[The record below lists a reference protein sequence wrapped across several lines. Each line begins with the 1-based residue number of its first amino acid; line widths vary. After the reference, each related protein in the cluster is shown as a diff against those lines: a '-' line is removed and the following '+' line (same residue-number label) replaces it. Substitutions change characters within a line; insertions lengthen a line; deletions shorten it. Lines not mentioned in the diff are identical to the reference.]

1 MSATELTDSRRETVV
16 AALASVLLH
25 LLFIICIAFAMTV
38 PAWQFPLTPP
48 KKDAPIELTIL
59 PMEAPKPVEPS
70 YVNTTSDNT
79 QASPKNAPF
88 ESDHNTR
95 AASESAPTGNA
106 PMPSVDGHESPAL
119 ELENRNY
126 TEGKQNAPSPVQR
139 QAQAPEQQQ
148 PPEQPAPRA
157 AESAS
162 APETPLPS
170 SQLALREAPPRPK
183 TQEQQQ
189 HPPQKNPA
197 VPQPKPAPAPGFQP
211 ETRITR
217 IKGNISNRGK
227 ASFEAAATPLGRYKK
242 MVSDAIGSRW
252 YYYVNSQIG
261 LLNIGTVTVRFTV
274 SADGK
279 VGNVK
284 VVSNTSNESFAS
296 VSISSIIEAE
306 IPPIPE
312 DVAKLLDNGR
322 LEIDY
327 SFTILSN

>member
-1 MSATELTDSRRETVV
+1 MELTDSRRETVV
-16 AALASVLLH
+16 AAIASVLLH
-25 LLFIICIAFAMTV
+25 LLFIICVALAMTV
-38 PAWQFPLTPP
+38 PAWQFPTTPP
-48 KKDAPIELTIL
+48 EKEAPIELTIL

-70 YVNTTSDNT
+70 YVATTEENTPT
-79 QASPKNAPF
+79 APKNARF
-88 ESDHNTR
+88 ESDKNTK
-95 AASESAPTGNA
+95 AASEAAPTGNA
-106 PMPSVDGHESPAL
+106 PMPSVDGRESPAL
-119 ELENRNY
+119 ELENKEY
-126 TEGKQNAPSPVQR
+126 TDGKQSQPAPSQE
-139 QAQAPEQQQ
+139 QMPEQQVQEQAPPAAEAQ
-148 PPEQPAPRA
+148 PTPDSPAP
-157 AESAS
+157 
-162 APETPLPS
+162 T
-170 SQLALREAPPRPK
+170 SQLALRDAPPRSK

-189 HPPQKNPA
+189 PQKKA
-197 VPQPKPAPAPGFQP
+197 VASQPKPPSSASAFQP

-217 IKGNISNRGK
+217 IKGNISNRGR
-227 ASFEAAATPLGRYKK
+227 ASVEAAATPLGRYKR

-261 LLNIGTVTVRFTV
+261 LLNIGTVSVRFTV

-279 VGNVK
+279 VSGVK
-284 VVSNTSNESFAS
+284 VISNTSNESFAS